1 MKRSDVVALWATD
14 PVRSHVRAVGASW
27 DVDRLEADVE
37 ARLSRHAPN
46 EVAGPH

>member
-1 MKRSDVVALWATD
+1 
-14 PVRSHVRAVGASW
+14 VRSHVRAVGATW

-37 ARLSRHAPN
+37 ARLAQRAPN